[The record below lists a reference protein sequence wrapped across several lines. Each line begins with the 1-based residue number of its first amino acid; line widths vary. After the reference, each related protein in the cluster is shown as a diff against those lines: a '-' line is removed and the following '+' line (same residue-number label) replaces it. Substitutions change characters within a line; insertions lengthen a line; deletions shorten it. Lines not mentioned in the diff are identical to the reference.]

1 MCCAAPAGVPRIR
14 LALESRWILTIA
26 LSLKSLFTSARMS
39 IIEATCARTSP
50 ELYLQCVADEQAG
63 LSLGFDL
70 ANWTDVICVVYLV
83 GATVVNLAALVHCGM
98 DVSAETATEGRGWTE
113 CTDLVMCFRIN
124 KAYDATHIKYLRKVN
139 AICFVAISAFA
150 LYNAY
155 VDGVMGIALAQPIG
169 IILALLSL
177 LNVYSPNQDV
187 AGVPFSDFKDH
198 TAEKLGRRG
207 NQFTWWD
214 LFKSAPD
221 LVLKKFAEAELGDRM
236 EKSEK
241 SATLGADPKVEK
253 KEKKK
258 SFFGKKKEGGDGKE
272 LV

>member
-1 MCCAAPAGVPRIR
+1 MCCAAPAGVPRTR

-39 IIEATCARTSP
+39 IIEATCATTSP

-70 ANWTDVICVVYLV
+70 ANWT
-83 GATVVNLAALVHCGM
+83 
-98 DVSAETATEGRGWTE
+98 
-113 CTDLVMCFRIN
+113 
-124 KAYDATHIKYLRKVN
+124 
-139 AICFVAISAFA
+139 
-150 LYNAY
+150 
-155 VDGVMGIALAQPIG
+155 
-169 IILALLSL
+169 
-177 LNVYSPNQDV
+177 
-187 AGVPFSDFKDH
+187 VPFSDFKDH

>member
-1 MCCAAPAGVPRIR
+1 M
-14 LALESRWILTIA
+14 SLT
-26 LSLKSLFTSARMS
+26 
-39 IIEATCARTSP
+39 
-50 ELYLQCVADEQAG
+50 QAG

-83 GATVVNLAALVHCGM
+83 GATLVNLAALVHCGM
-98 DVSAETATEGRGWTE
+98 DVSRETATDEGRGWTE

-124 KAYDATHIKYLRKVN
+124 KAYDAGHIKCLRSVN
-139 AICFVAISAFA
+139 AVCFVAISAFA

-155 VDGVMGIALAQPIG
+155 VDGV
-169 IILALLSL
+169 
-177 LNVYSPNQDV
+177 NQDV

-221 LVLKKFAEAELGDRM
+221 LVLKKSPRPSLVDRM

-258 SFFGKKKEGGDGKE
+258 SFFGKKKESGDGKE

>member
-1 MCCAAPAGVPRIR
+1 MCCAAPAGVPRTR

-26 LSLKSLFTSARMS
+26 LSLKSLFASARMS
-39 IIEATCARTSP
+39 IVEATCARTSP
-50 ELYLQCVADEQAG
+50 ELYLQC
-63 LSLGFDL
+63 
-70 ANWTDVICVVYLV
+70 
-83 GATVVNLAALVHCGM
+83 
-98 DVSAETATEGRGWTE
+98 
-113 CTDLVMCFRIN
+113 
-124 KAYDATHIKYLRKVN
+124 
-139 AICFVAISAFA
+139 
-150 LYNAY
+150 
-155 VDGVMGIALAQPIG
+155 
-169 IILALLSL
+169 
-177 LNVYSPNQDV
+177 V

-258 SFFGKKKEGGDGKE
+258 SIFGKKKESGDGKE

>member
-1 MCCAAPAGVPRIR
+1 MCCAAPAGVPRTR

-39 IIEATCARTSP
+39 IIEATCATTSP

-83 GATVVNLAALVHCGM
+83 GATLVNLAALVHCG
-98 DVSAETATEGRGWTE
+98 
-113 CTDLVMCFRIN
+113 I
-124 KAYDATHIKYLRKVN
+124 
-139 AICFVAISAFA
+139 
-150 LYNAY
+150 
-155 VDGVMGIALAQPIG
+155 
-169 IILALLSL
+169 
-177 LNVYSPNQDV
+177 
-187 AGVPFSDFKDH
+187 
-198 TAEKLGRRG
+198 
-207 NQFTWWD
+207 
-214 LFKSAPD
+214 D

-258 SFFGKKKEGGDGKE
+258 SIFGKKKESGDGKE